1 MPRVEAV
8 IPTYNAPAARLGA
21 AVASCLSSSLVARVW
36 VVDDG
41 SEPAA
46 IVPRDERVGVIRQ
59 ANAGPSAARNA
70 GLERIRGEFALL
82 LDDDDLL
89 EPGGLEAM
97 VGLAERTGAGAVVAA
112 RYEVSGEGKRL
123 KPVPA
128 EWRDRVLPA
137 AGEVFRPIAIFGAS
151 GCLVRR
157 SVLDAGVRFDAGLR
171 IGEDRDFLRRVAAV
185 APIAVCSTPALTV
198 TLHEGGE
205 NLTSPAH
212 LARRV
217 RDHVTILERYAVGDA
232 VAPLREQTRWL
243 LNAIS
248 KQGGPDLASWDL
260 LLSAARARQWPI
272 PFKSRVR
279 ILARRLLPHAR

>member
-21 AVASCLSSSLVARVW
+21 AVASCQSSPLVERVW

-46 IVPRDERVGVIRQ
+46 SVPRDERVGTIRQ
-59 ANAGPSAARNA
+59 ANSGPSAARNA
-70 GLERIRGEFALL
+70 GLEQVRGEFALL
-82 LDDDDLL
+82 LDDDDVL
-89 EPGGLEAM
+89 EPAGLQAM
-97 VGLAERTGAGAVVAA
+97 VGLAERTSAGAVVAA
-112 RYEVSGEGKRL
+112 RYEMSAEGKRL
-123 KPVPA
+123 KPVPE

-157 SVLDAGVRFDAGLR
+157 SVLEAGVRFDTGLR

-185 APIAVCSTPALTV
+185 APIAVCGTPALSV
-198 TLHEGGE
+198 SLHEGGE
-205 NLTSPAH
+205 NLTSPVH

-217 RDHVTILERYAVGDA
+217 RDHLTILERYAVGDA
-232 VAPLREQTRWL
+232 AAPLREQTRWL

-248 KQGGPDLASWDL
+248 KQGGQDLTSWDL
-260 LLSAARARQWPI
+260 LLNAARARQWPI

-279 ILARRLLPHAR
+279 VFARRFLPHAR